1 MDDVSEGNRTAPL
14 PCAEPWHSLAI
25 SAIETRLATG
35 IDGLSNEEARQ
46 RLDRY
51 GPNRLRPPHRR
62 SALVRF
68 LLQFHNV
75 LIYVLLGAGVITVAI
90 GHRVDAGVIFGVVV
104 INAIIGFLQEGKAE
118 RALDAIRQM
127 LSLQA
132 CVTRDGTRQ
141 SIAAEELVPGD
152 VVLLQSGDKV
162 PADLRLRQVNALQ
175 VQEAVLTGEAAAV
188 AKATAAVDAA
198 TDLGDRVGMAY
209 AGTLITTGQGEGIV
223 VATGD
228 ATEVGRIGL
237 MLGEVE
243 GVRTPLMDQLARFS
257 RLLTLLI
264 LALTGGVFAVG
275 VLHHGFALDEMFMAA
290 VGLAVAAIPEG
301 LPAIVT
307 ITLAIGVERMAR
319 RNAIIR
325 RLPAVE
331 TLGSVDVICS
341 DKTGTLTRNEM
352 MLASLATPSRLL
364 TVTGEGYRPD
374 GRFEAKGEPVGSDAM
389 PDSIAILQA
398 GLLCSDA
405 HVRQNNDGWSI
416 EGDPTEG
423 ALVVAA
429 MKAGLDPLHVR
440 QALPR
445 LAVIPFES
453 QTQFMATLHRANG
466 SDSGACVVVKG
477 APERVLAMCTM
488 QGAIG
493 DASPLDR
500 AHWQQQMASVGNRG
514 QRVLAVAATR
524 LDAATDGLDESAL
537 SDLTLLGLVGIV
549 DAPREE
555 AIAAVRQCQAAG
567 ISVKMITGDHAD
579 TARAIAAHFG
589 FGGERVLTGS
599 EIERLDDTALGRE
612 MRDVHV
618 FARTTPAHKLRLVEA
633 LQRQGLTVAMT
644 GDGVNDAP
652 ALKRADVGIAMGR
665 RGTEAAKEAAQIVLA
680 DDNFASIAHAVEEG
694 RTVYDNLKKAI
705 LYLLVTNG
713 TQALTIIVAVLMGQ
727 PLPITAVQVLW
738 VNMVTAVT
746 LSMAL
751 AFERPEPDV
760 MARPPRAR
768 GAPLVSAAL
777 LARIAFVSAL
787 MVGGVVLTFEAA
799 LARGLSLE
807 TARTMAVNALVGFE
821 IVYLLAVRPGLAP
834 ALSAAGR
841 VGMQPALI
849 AIILVSLLQLGFT
862 YLEPLQP
869 LFATASLPVHA
880 WAWIGVASLAVF
892 ALIEAEK
899 AMLRKLGW
907 LQQ

>member
-1 MDDVSEGNRTAPL
+1 MDDATKGDATEGDVSEGNRTAPL
-14 PCAEPWHSLAI
+14 PPAEPWHSLTV

-35 IDGLSNEEARQ
+35 TDGLSSEEARQ

-62 SALVRF
+62 SAFVRF

-75 LIYVLLGAGVITVAI
+75 LIYVLLAAGAITVAI

-127 LSLQA
+127 LSLHA
-132 CVTRDGTRQ
+132 SVIRDGARQ

-175 VQEAVLTGEAAAV
+175 IQEAVLTGEAAAV

-209 AGTLITTGQGEGIV
+209 AGTLIATGQGEGIV

-275 VLHHGFALDEMFMAA
+275 ALYHGFALDEMFMAA

-352 MLASLATPSRLL
+352 MLASLVTPSRLL

-374 GRFEAKGEPVGSDAM
+374 GRFEAEGEPVGSDAM
-389 PDSIAILQA
+389 PDSIAILRA

-405 HVRQNNDGWSI
+405 HVQQDNDGWSI

-429 MKAGLDPLHVR
+429 MKVGLDPAHER

-445 LAVIPFES
+445 LAIIPFES
-453 QTQFMATLHRANG
+453 QTQFMATLHRADG
-466 SDSGACVVVKG
+466 SGGACVVVKG
-477 APERVLAMCTM
+477 APERCSPCARCRGSSAMPRRSTVRT
-488 QGAIG
+488 GSSRWRPSAIAVSG
-493 DASPLDR
+493 CWRWRQRAS
-500 AHWQQQMASVGNRG
+500 
-514 QRVLAVAATR
+514 
-524 LDAATDGLDESAL
+524 
-537 SDLTLLGLVGIV
+537 TLLPMGSTR
-549 DAPREE
+549 AP
-555 AIAAVRQCQAAG
+555 
-567 ISVKMITGDHAD
+567 
-579 TARAIAAHFG
+579 
-589 FGGERVLTGS
+589 
-599 EIERLDDTALGRE
+599 
-612 MRDVHV
+612 
-618 FARTTPAHKLRLVEA
+618 
-633 LQRQGLTVAMT
+633 
-644 GDGVNDAP
+644 
-652 ALKRADVGIAMGR
+652 
-665 RGTEAAKEAAQIVLA
+665 
-680 DDNFASIAHAVEEG
+680 
-694 RTVYDNLKKAI
+694 
-705 LYLLVTNG
+705 
-713 TQALTIIVAVLMGQ
+713 
-727 PLPITAVQVLW
+727 
-738 VNMVTAVT
+738 
-746 LSMAL
+746 
-751 AFERPEPDV
+751 
-760 MARPPRAR
+760 
-768 GAPLVSAAL
+768 
-777 LARIAFVSAL
+777 
-787 MVGGVVLTFEAA
+787 
-799 LARGLSLE
+799 
-807 TARTMAVNALVGFE
+807 
-821 IVYLLAVRPGLAP
+821 
-834 ALSAAGR
+834 
-841 VGMQPALI
+841 
-849 AIILVSLLQLGFT
+849 
-862 YLEPLQP
+862 
-869 LFATASLPVHA
+869 
-880 WAWIGVASLAVF
+880 
-892 ALIEAEK
+892 
-899 AMLRKLGW
+899 
-907 LQQ
+907 